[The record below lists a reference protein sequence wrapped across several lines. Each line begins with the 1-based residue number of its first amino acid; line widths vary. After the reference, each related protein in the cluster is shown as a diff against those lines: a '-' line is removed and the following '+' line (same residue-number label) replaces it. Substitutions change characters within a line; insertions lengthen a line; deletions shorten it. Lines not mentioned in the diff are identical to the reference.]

1 MEEKV
6 LGILEELRPD
16 IEFREEEG
24 LISDGLLESFDL
36 IQLIAVLEEEF
47 GIEIGNR
54 YVTVENFDSL
64 QKITALVESLQK

>member
-1 MEEKV
+1 MKEKV

-16 IEFREEEG
+16 IDFESEEG

-36 IQLIAVLEEEF
+36 IQLIAVLENEF

-64 QKITALVESLQK
+64 DKIIHLVESLQK

>member
-1 MEEKV
+1 MKEKV

-16 IEFREEEG
+16 IDFESGEG

-36 IQLIAVLEEEF
+36 IQLIAVLENEF

-54 YVTVENFDSL
+54 YVTVENFDSPD
-64 QKITALVESLQK
+64 KIISLVESLQK

>member
-1 MEEKV
+1 MKEKV

-16 IEFREEEG
+16 IDFESEEG

-36 IQLIAVLEEEF
+36 IQLIAVLENEF

-64 QKITALVESLQK
+64 DKIISLVESLQK